1 MGSRTDRLGFWLWFE
16 ACIEVLKGVR
26 GLRFCP
32 GSLGR
37 EEAWATADG
46 VVLVVV
52 LVLGACL
59 NFGGLMRAIGRRWS
73 MPFLLTRS
81 GLGERKS
88 WCRKNDVYLLIDRR
102 SECSTSHTAS
112 CS

>member
-1 MGSRTDRLGFWLWFE
+1 M
-16 ACIEVLKGVR
+16 
-26 GLRFCP
+26 
-32 GSLGR
+32 GR

-59 NFGGLMRAIGRRWS
+59 NLGDLVRAVERRWS
-73 MPFLLTRS
+73 MPFLLKRS
-81 GLGERKS
+81 GVGERKP
-88 WCRKNDVYLLIDRR
+88 WCRKNDVYLLIDRTP
-102 SECSTSHTAS
+102 ECSTSHTAS